1 MTAASE
7 PVRRILSEL
16 TTTPSA
22 ASLVGQE
29 MYDLLIVYF
38 VVTVEVDPDDGPY
51 VQVW

>member
-22 ASLVGQE
+22 ASLVGKDI
-29 MYDLLIVYF
+29 YDLLVLYF

-51 VQVW
+51 VQVC